1 MLGRCLALLF
11 IPVLPWVPLMA
22 PFGRVQAANAIIA
35 GIIAI
40 VCAAFSLVDYR
51 ARVAAAVVG
60 GWVALSP
67 FIFRA
72 TLLEE
77 WILVT
82 WGVCTFVL
90 MVGPFSD
97 RPRSVLVAALPA
109 RPQPKA
115 DDDHKVSLAA

>member
-1 MLGRCLALLF
+1 MLGRCLALLV
-11 IPVLPWVPLMA
+11 IPMLPWAPLMT
-22 PFGRVQAANAIIA
+22 PFSRAHAANAIIA
-35 GIIAI
+35 GIVAT

-77 WILVT
+77 CIAVT
-82 WGVCTFVL
+82 WGVTTFVL

-97 RPRSVLVAALPA
+97 RPRSIFVAASPA
-109 RPQPKA
+109 RPQAKA
-115 DDDHKVSLAA
+115 NDDHQLPLAA

>member
-1 MLGRCLALLF
+1 MLGRCLALMF

-22 PFGRVQAANAIIA
+22 PFSRAHAANAIIA
-35 GIIAI
+35 GIVATA
-40 VCAAFSLVDYR
+40 CAAFSLIDNR

-67 FIFRA
+67 FIFRS
-72 TLLEE
+72 TLLEG
-77 WILVT
+77 WVAVS

-97 RPRSVLVAALPA
+97 RPRSIFVAALPV
-109 RPQPKA
+109 RPRTKA
-115 DDDHKVSLAA
+115 NDEHQLPLAA